1 MRAKEL
7 DTLLAHVRAR
17 ETVRLVGGQELGKT
31 SLLNDLEAS
40 LSALGFN
47 VLRIAADPALASIK
61 YGALRESWFS
71 SDRFHQVNSP
81 IEVSAALAAELTRT
95 TNSVLLIDDAE
106 WLDLSSTQAIAPLM
120 NRGAVAGVLASAPF
134 RQLTTEQRTAS
145 RLIRADARVDL
156 KALSFE
162 QVGVLAESI
171 LGAAISPEI
180 ISEIFSMSSG
190 ITGIAADIIRASQAA
205 HLIDP
210 GSDTWA
216 SPQSRLW
223 SVHLE
228 ESVERVMADLSDE
241 AFRLL
246 HALALAGS
254 LPAER
259 VHSYDPASA
268 IMLTHRGLV
277 TMFRDPHGE
286 SRVSPRPALIT
297 DFFRQRRVDV
307 LHLSAS
313 DLLEELSQPPLPSS
327 QNSQPAP
334 SEAFK
339 HAESRATHTASQ
351 ETHNAG
357 LARYIREEAEQRLTA
372 AAQEWRRLPNPPHA
386 IAYLDA
392 LVQAGGYPGTAA
404 EVIEHTPDSSENAVE
419 MLQLALHEQALATPG
434 HRSSSRHTSALRA
447 RHADFAPAL
456 DAFEMYTQFS
466 SDGLTERVQAW
477 LANPG
482 DDPVGFSQTIAAY
495 IDASAGRMHPFA
507 EAPDSPARIPLQRRI
522 AEQTHLMTVV
532 RHSAVD
538 DSLERLL
545 ADPIS
550 LLPGDDPVPF
560 LVDSYVRSQVL
571 IGLGRLSDARS
582 TLSQALSVGSLD
594 LRFAVLYAA
603 MLRWSAFLH
612 YRDGRTDIAQSLLKE
627 SRTYPDLRGAMP
639 GMRPEFGDALE
650 VLFEHG
656 PSAASEAF
664 LEEARAC
671 HDRSFVD
678 AAWSM
683 ARLAFQLNP
692 NDAALD
698 FLDELAKLPAYAWST
713 QLSTFARAAL
723 RQDPQIFLFIS
734 RLTTLSEIATAADF
748 LDDIEPAHRDNGSPI
763 NPEYVEA
770 VTEARQAFHMFK
782 EPLLQEPRPERLP
795 PVESLT
801 PRELEIAPLT
811 ATLSNREIADRLTL
825 SIRTVENHI
834 ARSMK
839 KLGLSSRRE
848 LSTALP
854 PSTIAAAGSV
864 GD

>member
-1 MRAKEL
+1 
-7 DTLLAHVRAR
+7 
-17 ETVRLVGGQELGKT
+17 
-31 SLLNDLEAS
+31 
-40 LSALGFN
+40 
-47 VLRIAADPALASIK
+47 
-61 YGALRESWFS
+61 
-71 SDRFHQVNSP
+71 
-81 IEVSAALAAELTRT
+81 
-95 TNSVLLIDDAE
+95 
-106 WLDLSSTQAIAPLM
+106 M

-134 RQLTTEQRTAS
+134 RQLSTEQRTAS
-145 RLIRADARVDL
+145 RLIRADARVEL
-156 KALSFE
+156 HSLSFE

-171 LGAAISPEI
+171 LGSAVSPEI

-190 ITGIAADIIRASQAA
+190 ITGIAADIIRASHAA
-205 HLIDP
+205 NLIDP
-210 GSDTWA
+210 GAEKWS

-228 ESVERVMADLSDE
+228 ESVERVIAELSDE

-259 VHSYDPASA
+259 VHAYDPASA

-277 TMFRDPHGE
+277 TMFRDPQGE
-286 SRVSPRPALIT
+286 SRISPRPALIT
-297 DFFRQRRVDV
+297 DFFRQRRADV

-313 DLLEELSQPPLPSS
+313 DLLEELSQLPPGGQSPPS
-327 QNSQPAP
+327 ATG
-334 SEAFK
+334 K
-339 HAESRATHTASQ
+339 HTGARTPHTTAQ

-357 LARYIREEAEQRLTA
+357 LARYIREEAEQRLA
-372 AAQEWRRLPNPPHA
+372 VAAQDWRRLPNPPHA
-386 IAYLDA
+386 ISYLDA

-447 RHADFAPAL
+447 RHADFAAAL
-456 DAFEMYTQFS
+456 DAFDMYTEFS
-466 SDGLTERVQAW
+466 NDGLTERVQTW

-482 DDPVGFSQTIAAY
+482 VDPVGFSQTIAEY
-495 IDASAGRMHPFA
+495 VDASAGRIFPMA
-507 EAPDSPARIPLQRRI
+507 EAPDTPARIPLQRLI

-560 LVDSYVRSQVL
+560 LVDSYVRSQIL
-571 IGLGRLSDARS
+571 LGLGRLSDARS

-627 SRTYPDLRGAMP
+627 SRTYPELRGPMP

-650 VLFEHG
+650 VLFEDG
-656 PSAASEAF
+656 PRTASEAF
-664 LEEARAC
+664 LAEARAC
-671 HDRSFVD
+671 YDRSFVD
-678 AAWSM
+678 ASWSM
-683 ARLAFQLNP
+683 ARFAFQLNP

-698 FLDELAKLPAYAWST
+698 FLDELAALPAYAWST
-713 QLSTFARAAL
+713 RLSTFARAAL

-748 LDDIEPAHRDNGSPI
+748 LDDIEQSHRDNGAPI
-763 NPEYVEA
+763 DPDYVEA
-770 VTEARQAFHMFK
+770 VAEARQAFHMFK
-782 EPLLQEPRPERLP
+782 EPLPQGPRPERRP
-795 PVESLT
+795 AVESLT

-854 PSTIAAAGSV
+854 SSAIAAAGTAN
-864 GD
+864 D